1 MERLK
6 QRLEMAKKAL
16 NTLQEL
22 GTQSNSKVYRDATIQ
37 RFEYSFEAVWKAAK
51 QYLNDIE
58 GLDMGSPKAVIR
70 ACFQVGL
77 LNQAQTQ
84 LALSMTDDRNLTI
97 HLYNE
102 PLAETIYT
110 KIKDYQ
116 VLLFDWLNVLETRT
130 LNQLDDNND
139 LFR

>member
-1 MERLK
+1 MVRLK
-6 QRLEMAKKAL
+6 QRLENAKKTL
-16 NTLQEL
+16 STLQEL
-22 GTQSNSKVYRDATIQ
+22 GTKYDTKVQRDATIQ
-37 RFEYSFEAVWKAAK
+37 RFEYTFEAIWKAAK

-70 ACFQVGL
+70 ACFQVGV

-84 LALSMTDDRNLTI
+84 LALSMTDDRNMTT

-102 PLAETIYT
+102 PLAETIYA

-116 VLLFDWLNVLETRT
+116 TLLSDWLTVLETRST
-130 LNQLDDNND
+130 TD
-139 LFR
+139 

>member
-6 QRLEMAKKAL
+6 QRLEMAKKVL
-16 NTLQEL
+16 MTLQEL
-22 GTQSNSKVYRDATIQ
+22 GTDSDSTVHRDATIQ
-37 RFEYSFEAVWKAAK
+37 RFEYSFEAIWKAAK

-70 ACFQVGL
+70 ACFQVGV

-84 LALSMTDDRNLTI
+84 LALSMTDDRNLTT
-97 HLYNE
+97 HAYNE
-102 PLAETIYT
+102 PVAETIYA

-116 VLLFDWLNVLETRT
+116 VLLSDWLTVLETRST
-130 LNQLDDNND
+130 TD
-139 LFR
+139 

>member
-1 MERLK
+1 MVRLK
-6 QRLEMAKKAL
+6 QRLENAKKTL
-16 NTLQEL
+16 SLLQEL
-22 GTQSNSKVYRDATIQ
+22 GTKYDTKVQRDATIQ
-37 RFEYSFEAVWKAAK
+37 RFKYTFEAIWKATK

-70 ACFQVGL
+70 ACFQVGV

-84 LALSMTDDRNLTI
+84 LALSMTDDRNMTT

-102 PLAETIYT
+102 PLAETIYA

-116 VLLFDWLNVLETRT
+116 TLLSDWLTVLETRST
-130 LNQLDDNND
+130 TD
-139 LFR
+139 